1 MSRYQSI
8 NPYNGDVFATF
19 ENPTDKEIEES
30 LNLAHMLY
38 KKWRHEDPSTRSK
51 ELLAIAGGFR
61 ENEDKM
67 AQMMTL
73 EMGKLFSEA
82 KEEVELCI
90 QICEY

>member
-38 KKWRHEDPSTRSK
+38 KKWRHEDQALVVK
-51 ELLAIAGGFR
+51 NCLQLL
-61 ENEDKM
+61 
-67 AQMMTL
+67 
-73 EMGKLFSEA
+73 
-82 KEEVELCI
+82 EVFVKTKTKWPK
-90 QICEY
+90 